1 MAKQFFNH
9 AELSKDIMS
18 NNTGN
23 TLNETLPM
31 ITAEIIGSPWI
42 SQSFAKAWFKDAL
55 NEARHGIDI
64 DSRRREIIFAVAFA
78 ESYLVEWV
86 RDDILKKD
94 FGKFIFYFPI
104 NKRMNAADKWKEIP
118 KQLCKDKLLRETP
131 ILKATFWVNWTKL
144 IDYRDGFIHAVTS
157 CPENLESLR
166 KKGIAKIH
174 EMSKIKSGWATNVV
188 IELVK
193 EFHKAANM
201 PMPEWL
207 QIP

>member
-1 MAKQFFNH
+1 
-9 AELSKDIMS
+9 MS
-18 NNTGN
+18 SDNNNT
-23 TLNETLPM
+23 LSATLPM

-94 FGKFIFYFPI
+94 FNKFNLYFPI
-104 NKRMNAADKWKEIP
+104 NKRMSAVDKWKETP

-131 ILKATFWVNWTKL
+131 ILEATFWVNWTKL
-144 IDYRDGFIHAVTS
+144 IDYRDEFIHAVTS
-157 CPENLESLR
+157 CPENLELLH
-166 KKGIAKIH
+166 KKESSKIH

-193 EFHKAANM
+193 QFHKAANM
-201 PMPEWL
+201 PTPEWL
-207 QIP
+207 HIS